1 MKKLSSLTL
10 ILLFSS
16 AFICLGVG
24 TALGVAN
31 VINSSSMQTNLT
43 NQSSGVHMEADT
55 TLSASNDNMSPSSVQ
70 ENLTNQNSNTVGT
83 GITLSASNG
92 NINSAALQESV
103 TNQNPDNARPGEPV
117 ELTLSVQNVGNTDL
131 KGIDVKVN
139 PKYPFSKL
147 SGEELEK
154 SISYLNARQDDG
166 DAGVLKFKLMT
177 DANASE
183 GTYDLDIVT
192 TYESGSGSSEKTYT
206 TTKTIQ
212 IQVQGKEYAQV
223 VTVSKADI
231 DIAKEEPLEFIITN
245 TGTSPLK
252 NLVFSWTD
260 PKGVVLPVYSD
271 NTKYIKYLDAGQ
283 SVKVDYTV
291 MADVSATPGLYTLNV
306 NLSYENSDSNS
317 KNIQTTAGLFV
328 GGATNFDVSFS
339 ESSAG
344 ETSLSVANVGNN
356 IAYAVK
362 VSIPDQDEYKVS
374 GSSST
379 IVGNLEKGDYTIA
392 SFNIANAQGGA
403 GGDTA
408 ENDPGAAPDSL
419 QAGDNASS
427 PSMNSK
433 PLKVQ
438 IEYTDAKGE
447 RMTVTKEVELEMTSG
462 NMTAAGGPG
471 GSGRSGGFGSYV
483 FYIVVIAIAGG
494 AFVYRKKIQ
503 EKMKARREKQSG
515 YKKPEYQ
522 S

>member
-1 MKKLSSLTL
+1 MKKLSLL
-10 ILLFSS
+10 ILVFLFSS

-24 TALGVAN
+24 TALGVSN
-31 VINSSSMQTNLT
+31 GNINSSSTQENLT
-43 NQSSGVHMEADT
+43 NQSSAVSLGANT
-55 TLSASNDNMSPSSVQ
+55 ALNTSNGNTNSSSVQ
-70 ENLTNQNSNTVGT
+70 ENLTNQNSNTAGT
-83 GITLSASNG
+83 GTTLSASNG
-92 NINSAALQESV
+92 NINSADLQVNV

-117 ELTLSVQNVGNTDL
+117 ELTLSVQNIGNADL
-131 KGIDVKVN
+131 KDIAVTVN

-147 SGEELEK
+147 SGEDLEK
-154 SISYLNARQDDG
+154 NIAYLNARQDNDE
-166 DAGVLKFKLMT
+166 AGVLKFKLLT

-192 TYESGSGSSEKTYT
+192 TYKSGSGSSATTYT
-206 TTKTIQ
+206 ITKTIQ
-212 IQVQGKEYAQV
+212 VQVQGKEYAQV

-231 DIAKEEPLEFIITN
+231 DIAKEEPLEFIVTN
-245 TGTSPLK
+245 TGASPLK

-260 PKGVVLPVYSD
+260 PKGVILPVYSD
-271 NTKYIKYLDAGQ
+271 NTKHIKQLNAGQ

-291 MADVSATPGLYTLNV
+291 MADVSANPGLYTLNV

-328 GGATNFDVSFS
+328 GGATDFDVSFS

-362 VSIPDQDEYKVS
+362 VSVPDQDGYKVS

-392 SFNIANAQGGA
+392 SFNVANSQSGTGENTTKNGG
-403 GGDTA
+403 TS
-408 ENDPGAAPDSL
+408 PDSS
-419 QAGDNASS
+419 QINDNGASS
-427 PSMNSK
+427 ASLNSN

-447 RMTVTKEVELEMTSG
+447 RQTVTKEVKLETTSG
-462 NMTAAGGPG
+462 NMTAAG
-471 GSGRSGGFGSYV
+471 SSGGRGSAGIGSYV
-483 FYIVVIAIAGG
+483 FYIVVIALVGG
-494 AFVYRKKIQ
+494 VFVYRKKIQ
-503 EKMKARREKQSG
+503 EKMKARKEKQS
-515 YKKPEYQ
+515 
-522 S
+522 